1 MPARMTNS
9 VEWFREA
16 SEETALA
23 LYDEVALKIDNDQRI
38 SQRTKQQ
45 LWPTVTSHAHTFNAM
60 WTMCYWTLLEH
71 APDPLA
77 HEFGYV
83 RDAKGRTSFAGAP
96 VCI

>member
-1 MPARMTNS
+1 
-9 VEWFREA
+9 
-16 SEETALA
+16 
-23 LYDEVALKIDNDQRI
+23 
-38 SQRTKQQ
+38 
-45 LWPTVTSHAHTFNAM
+45 M

-77 HEFGYV
+77 HESGYV

>member
-1 MPARMTNS
+1 MTNS
-9 VEWFREA
+9 VEWFQEA

-23 LYDEVALKIDNDQRI
+23 LYDELALKIDNDQRI

-45 LWPTVTSHAHTFNAM
+45 LWPAATSRAHALNAM

-83 RDAKGRTSFAGAP
+83 RDAKGRTSFTAELA
-96 VCI
+96 CI